1 VAGYIKT
8 GCAKFPTFAHLFA
21 YTGKRKK
28 MTDII
33 SVLPDAIANQIAA
46 GEVVQR
52 PASVVKE
59 LMENA
64 VDAGATDIKL
74 IIKDGGTTLIQVID
88 NGKGMSE
95 TDARMCWERHAT
107 SKIRK
112 ADDLFSIVSFGFRG
126 EALASIA
133 AVAHVDMK
141 TRRAEDELGTCITIE
156 ASEVKKQES
165 AAAPQ
170 GTNISVRNL
179 FFNIPARRNFLKS
192 IPVETRHIIE
202 EFVRVAMPNPKVAFS
217 FINNDN
223 EVYNLKAGSQASR
236 IVGLLGIKE
245 TDELLLDEEETDF
258 VSVRVYLG
266 SPRLARKTRGD
277 QFFFVNGRFIK
288 SAYLNHAVT
297 SAYDELLAKD
307 AYPAYVVFM
316 DVPPA
321 KIDIN
326 VHPTKTE
333 IKFEDE
339 KYLYQ
344 VLKSVCRK
352 ALGQHLLMPEESN
365 NDAFD
370 RLIRET
376 ATLDTLPSEPKI
388 KTDRSFNPFGR
399 ETTVKQKQNLG
410 KWQEIFAPLKE
421 EEPET
426 KQDLFTR
433 GELRNQ
439 PVEKPAEPVLSVF
452 QYAGGYL
459 VFSTEK
465 GLFIADQQA
474 AHERILYEEYAQAMD
489 GQGFLTQQLLFPRVV
504 EFSPADYTVLEDV
517 LDQVKLLGFDINPFG
532 QNTFIVNGTPADI
545 KKGEPREMLEGVLQ
559 KYKENLQGLKL
570 GPREAL
576 IRAMARQSAIAR
588 GTLLSHKEAT
598 ELANQLMNCS
608 VPAYTPGGKPVFI
621 TFAPADLAKRF
632 E

>member
-1 VAGYIKT
+1 
-8 GCAKFPTFAHLFA
+8 
-21 YTGKRKK
+21 
-28 MTDII
+28 MSDII

-64 VDAGATDIKL
+64 IDAGATDVKL
-74 IIKDGGTTLIQVID
+74 IIKDGGSTLIQIVD

-112 ADDLFSIVSFGFRG
+112 AEDLFSITSFGFRG
-126 EALASIA
+126 EAMASIA
-133 AVAHVDMK
+133 AVAQVELK
-141 TRRAEDELGTCITIE
+141 TRRQEDDLATAICIE
-156 ASEVKKQES
+156 GSEVKSQENT
-165 AAAPQ
+165 AAPL

-192 IPVETRHIIE
+192 IPVETKHIIE
-202 EFVRVAMPNPKVAFS
+202 EFIRVAMPNPSIAFS
-217 FINNDN
+217 FINNNN
-223 EVYNLKAGSQASR
+223 EVYTLKSGSQNKR
-236 IVGLLGIKE
+236 IADLIGIKDPSGLLY
-245 TDELLLDEEETDF
+245 DEEDTDI
-258 VSVRVYLG
+258 VKTRVYLG
-266 SPRLARKTRGD
+266 QPQYAKKTRGD

-307 AYPAYVVFM
+307 TYPAYVIFM
-316 DVPPA
+316 EVPPA

-344 VLKSVCRK
+344 ILKSVCRK
-352 ALGQHLLMPEESN
+352 ALGQHLLLDGDAEE
-365 NDAFD
+365 NDAFN
-370 RLIRET
+370 RLINET
-376 ATLDTLPSEPKI
+376 AVSTDRMPEEPKI
-388 KTDRSFNPFGR
+388 KVNSGFSPFGSS
-399 ETTVKQKQNLG
+399 TVKSKQNLG
-410 KWQEIFAPLKE
+410 KWQEVFAIPEKE
-421 EEPET
+421 EEYSQQSPSLFE
-426 KQDLFTR
+426 QDK
-433 GELRNQ
+433 LRNV
-439 PVEKPAEPVLSVF
+439 PEEKPTEQVAGIF
-452 QYAGGYL
+452 QYKASYL

-474 AHERILYEEYAQAMD
+474 AHERVLYEDYAKAMD
-489 GQGFLTQQLLFPRVV
+489 GSGFPSQQLLFPRVA
-504 EFSPADYTVLEDV
+504 EFHPTDFALLEEI

-532 QNTFIVNGTPADI
+532 NNTFIVNGTPADV

-576 IRAMARQSAIAR
+576 MRAMAKQSAIVR
-588 GTLLSHKEAT
+588 GTVLSQKEIT
-598 ELANQLMNCS
+598 ELCNQLMNCE
-608 VPAYTPGGKPVFI
+608 VPAYTPSGKPVFI
-621 TFAPADLAKRF
+621 AFNEADLEKKF
-632 E
+632 EG